1 MFTLKYIT
9 LNFCAQYPFLV
20 VLWWVFLVIKCQAP
34 SFGSLHFLKF
44 RTVHFQVSD
53 IKKNQPV
60 QAFLRPYDC
69 PESLA
74 CDCCTTHWWF
84 SVGDLSFSETW
95 IVGIFFFFFSLKLL
109 LKLKVWT
116 GRRKSRMEPN
126 DRHSKSKSHSKHS
139 FFAERKHCKSKR
151 KSCQVIPETI
161 SYGD

>member
-9 LNFCAQYPFLV
+9 PNFCAQYPFLV

-34 SFGSLHFLKF
+34 SFGSLRFLKF

-53 IKKNQPV
+53 IKKKSTSASFPTTLWLSWISSMWLLHN
-60 QAFLRPYDC
+60 
-69 PESLA
+69 SLVI
-74 CDCCTTHWWF
+74 F
-84 SVGDLSFSETW
+84 SGRFKFFRDLNC
-95 IVGIFFFFFSLKLL
+95 GNFFFFFSLKLL